1 MKQREEIMQPAPDCQ
16 KRFNS
21 ATQRFLKPMISNFF
35 RQEFPKFFGSV
46 VRDKIAEEIIKI
58 VDDLNV
64 NANCLKPGQLL
75 WNALDKHTRGDSKR
89 RKFKTVILTVV
100 SENDIKFLAS
110 GGAKRIVKRNAIARM
125 INEAYEQ
132 GGILSMRDLGL
143 ITLCYGGDVSHIRK
157 QYEKINDVILPHP
170 GVLHDMGS
178 CISHKGIIVRKVYI
192 EKKDPTIVAQETN
205 HTQRAVDRYLTDFN
219 RVRCAYQHSKDMDYT
234 HLVTGISKN
243 VVKQYI
249 EIIKDVDRI

>member
-1 MKQREEIMQPAPDCQ
+1 MRQVPDCQ
-16 KRFNS
+16 KRYNS

-46 VRDKIAEEIIKI
+46 VRDKIADEIIKI
-58 VDDLNV
+58 IDDLNV
-64 NANCLKPGQLL
+64 NAGCLKPGQLL

-89 RKFKTVILTVV
+89 RKFKSVILTII
-100 SENDIKFLAS
+100 SENDVRFLAA
-110 GGAKRIVKRNAIARM
+110 GGALRVVKESAIARM

-143 ITLCYGGDVSHIRK
+143 ITLNYDGAISQIRK
-157 QYEKINDVILPHP
+157 SYEKSNNVVLPHT

-178 CISHKGIIVRKVYI
+178 CISHKDIIIRKVHI
-192 EKKDPTIVAQETN
+192 EKKDPTTVANETN
-205 HTQRAVDRYLTDFN
+205 HTQQAVDRYLNDFN
-219 RVRCAYQHSKDMDYT
+219 RVRCAYKQSADLKYT
-234 HLVTGISKN
+234 HLVTGLSKH

-249 EIIKDVDRI
+249 NILRDVDNT